1 MTRSSQLESFLVQ
14 SAERIERYMDK
25 ILPPA
30 SEPPVTLHEAMRYA
44 VFSGGK
50 RLRPA
55 LAFAAA
61 EALDA
66 EPERVLPVAAAV
78 ELVHAYSLV
87 HDDLP
92 AMDDDQERRGRPT
105 VHVRYG
111 EASAILAGD
120 ALLAQAFAGLAA
132 EAAPLEVIA
141 RLGEAAGSRALVG
154 GQSDDLACK
163 GGSLTLD
170 AVLSIHERKTAALFQ
185 FAVWAAGRTL
195 NASPELLGA
204 LETFGLHYG
213 MAFQLVDDL
222 RDADPT
228 ECSILRVL
236 RPEQAR
242 ARVQEELSAALA
254 ALEPFAERG
263 GMLRGLGDELAGRLT

>member
-1 MTRSSQLESFLVQ
+1 VTRSSQLESFLVQ
-14 SAERIERYMDK
+14 SAERIERYLDK
-25 ILPPA
+25 TLPPA

-66 EPERVLPVAAAV
+66 EPERVLPIAAAV

-120 ALLAQAFAGLAA
+120 ALLAEAFARLAA
-132 EAAPLEVIA
+132 EAAPREVIA

-170 AVLSIHERKTAALFQ
+170 AVVSIHERKTAALFQ

-204 LETFGLHYG
+204 LESFGLHYG